1 MSIKINRN
9 LRDGSIRSLSR
20 NEIEMLSKAG
30 IKDNEETL
38 DKLRQELKSTSSGAE
53 QTSEKVTV
61 LQQETQEN
69 GETIEA
75 LAKTIALTIKRVL
88 PDADSTKNMQTEY
101 FRDRSWFSTDLNFIT
116 YNFTTATQCETS
128 PQDIGYNAGT
138 GKALDVPDLAITTTA
153 DYMFYQSDYSVFP
166 DLNTPKLQSAGAM
179 FYGCRNMK
187 EIPEMDTS
195 KLTAANY
202 MFCGCTSITKTP
214 KLNFASAPSASAMF
228 YGCENLAELKI
239 YKTVNNDYAQSEIYV
254 TNPSYMFA
262 KCTKLEDLGR
272 TVRLSKSTTTV
283 EAMFYGC
290 TSLRHIPV
298 DPGEYFGDNSIENL
312 ANMSKMF
319 MGCTS
324 LTDFNANYLY
334 SMDQSYELVPDSRL
348 PYWSGTSGVTDMSY
362 IFADC
367 ISLTATPVFDCSA
380 CTNLTGAFRN
390 CRSLGNIRMVNIKT
404 DLDISDSHGFNIS
417 TLYKLIHTGLAEV
430 EETKTLTVNGDTYEM
445 LYESDIEDANAK
457 GWTIAVK

>member
-75 LAKTIALTIKRVL
+75 LAKTIALTIKQVL
-88 PDADSTKNMQTEY
+88 PDADTTKSMQTDY
-101 FRDRSWFSTDLNFIT
+101 FRDRSWFSDDDEFIS
-116 YNFTTATQCETS
+116 YNFTTDTQCETS
-128 PQDIGYNAGT
+128 PQDIGYGAGD

-153 DYMFYQSDYSVFP
+153 DYMFYQSGYSVFP

-187 EIPEMDTS
+187 KIPEMDTGM
-195 KLTAANY
+195 LTSANY

-228 YGCENLAELKI
+228 YGCENLAEVKI
-239 YKTVNNDYAQSEIYV
+239 YRFVENGLDESELYV

-262 KCTKLEDLGR
+262 KCTKLEVQDR
-272 TVRLSKSTTTV
+272 AVYLSKSTTTT

-290 TSLRHIPV
+290 ASLRYIPI
-298 DPGEYFGDNSIENL
+298 DCCTSNKNL
-312 ANMSKMF
+312 VNMSKMF

-324 LTDFNANYLY
+324 ITDFNDAYLHPY
-334 SMDQSYELVPDSRL
+334 NLGDPDELLPDSML
-348 PYWSGTSGVTDMSY
+348 TYWTGTSAVTDMSY

-367 ISLTATPVFDCSA
+367 VSLKATPVFDCSS

-404 DLDISDSHGFNIS
+404 DLDISDSHGFNGS
-417 TLYKLIHTGLAEV
+417 TLYKLIQTGLAEV
-430 EETKTLTVNGDTYEM
+430 EETKTLTVNEDTYEM